1 MSSCFKNHA
10 VHFEIK
16 RLKHRNHN
24 MQMSKQEMKTSILI
38 WKAECEIQGNR
49 ELIPLLPKSLTRME
63 CSKVYLKIENHRN
76 LYKNR
81 KPENLKVNWPEWCT
95 YFFHVFM
102 KNLTKNRWNILLN
115 ALQRFLLQ
123 VTRDFCIRYLEMCT
137 VIKLFLTV
145 YKQIRCCFR
154 NQFHFNS
161 VYFKRKDPNC
171 RIYKYI

>member
-1 MSSCFKNHA
+1 
-10 VHFEIK
+10 
-16 RLKHRNHN
+16 
-24 MQMSKQEMKTSILI
+24 MSKQEMKTSVLI

-49 ELIPLLPKSLTRME
+49 ELIPLLPKSLTRTE

-95 YFFHVFM
+95 YFFHFFM
-102 KNLTKNRWNILLN
+102 KNLAKNRWNILLN

-145 YKQIRCCFR
+145 YKQIRCYFR
-154 NQFHFNS
+154 NQFTSIQCISKEKTQTAEFTN
-161 VYFKRKDPNC
+161 
-171 RIYKYI
+171 IYKHILFLTLDLSNMLS